1 MSPVSLT
8 TASDDPCRS
17 ITSITGEMIVVL
29 DCGFKNLAYFILLMR
44 ERVLLILV
52 HKSASPFYG
61 DAAWTLMNAWMFR
74 RNSKFIFFFIVS
86 NPNTTISTNGKF
98 PFPEMLFTWMYL
110 IRQCIEECAVI
121 LSFKGS
127 YPRRKHRKPGCFLL
141 FFWFFFVNFLVN
153 LTTVYFLPAKSA
165 SLELSVCVTAGQW
178 LQRLCQV
185 YNVDGAEWKLGSVQG
200 KVEHGK
206 TGWIDFFSP
215 SVCKEA

>member
-17 ITSITGEMIVVL
+17 ITSITGKMIVVL

-44 ERVLLILV
+44 ERILLILV

-61 DAAWTLMNAWMFR
+61 EAAWTICWGVIIILF
-74 RNSKFIFFFIVS
+74 FFFFIVS

-98 PFPEMLFTWMYL
+98 PFPEMLFTWMYP

-127 YPRRKHRKPGCFLL
+127 YPRRKQKAWL
-141 FFWFFFVNFLVN
+141 FFLFFF
-153 LTTVYFLPAKSA
+153 
-165 SLELSVCVTAGQW
+165 
-178 LQRLCQV
+178 CQC
-185 YNVDGAEWKLGSVQG
+185 LG
-200 KVEHGK
+200 
-206 TGWIDFFSP
+206 
-215 SVCKEA
+215 